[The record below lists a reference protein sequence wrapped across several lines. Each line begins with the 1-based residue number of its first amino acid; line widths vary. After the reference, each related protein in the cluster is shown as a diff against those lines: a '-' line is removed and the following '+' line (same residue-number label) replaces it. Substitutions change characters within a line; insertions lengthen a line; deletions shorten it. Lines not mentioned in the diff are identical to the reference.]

1 MEVGD
6 VSLIGCAALESLTRS
21 SATAK
26 STARPS
32 CLVGVLWLINQFYIL
47 DRKASEFGEIMQ
59 TTRPLRRSRSFR
71 VTDFG
76 TNSKAHMRL
85 SD

>member
-6 VSLIGCAALESLTRS
+6 VSLLGCAALESLTRS

-32 CLVGVLWLINQFYIL
+32 CFVGVLWLINHAVL
-47 DRKASEFGEIMQ
+47 HN
-59 TTRPLRRSRSFR
+59 RPKS
-71 VTDFG
+71 
-76 TNSKAHMRL
+76 
-85 SD
+85 